1 MHLHFLGTSSGSPA
15 IERNVSCTA
24 LNLLPEN
31 GEIWL
36 FDCGEATQHQI
47 LRTSIRPGKI
57 RRIFITHLHG
67 DHIFG
72 LLGLLCSR
80 SFLSG
85 EQPGPLT
92 LYGGAGLREFVE
104 TGLRL
109 SRSYLSYPI
118 EFVELSETGGEI
130 ACDAAFRVKYR
141 LLDHAVPSFGFRVIE
156 ADRQG
161 SLKTN
166 ELEALGVPKGAL
178 YGALK
183 RGETITLPNGSTLN
197 GKDFIHP
204 PRKGREVVL
213 FGDTRFQAAFADF
226 CADADVLVHE
236 ATFAADEATN
246 ADRFGH
252 STCAQ
257 AAELAQ
263 LARVKTLYLSHISAK
278 FSGGRAQELLAAAQ
292 AVFPRTELAHD
303 FMEAPIPL
311 PEAA

>member
-47 LRTSIRPGKI
+47 LRTAIRPSKI

-85 EQPGPLT
+85 DNPSPLT
-92 LYGGAGLREFVE
+92 LYGGAGLREFVQ

-109 SRSYLSYPI
+109 SHSYLSYPI
-118 EFVELSETGGEI
+118 EFVELSEAGGEI
-130 ACDAAFRVKYR
+130 ACDATFRVKYR

-161 SLKTN
+161 SLKTD

-183 RGETITLPNGSTLN
+183 RGETVTLPDGKVLN
-197 GKDFIHP
+197 GNDFVNP
-204 PRKGREVVL
+204 PREP
-213 FGDTRFQAAFADF
+213 FF
-226 CADADVLVHE
+226 
-236 ATFAADEATN
+236 
-246 ADRFGH
+246 
-252 STCAQ
+252 
-257 AAELAQ
+257 
-263 LARVKTLYLSHISAK
+263 
-278 FSGGRAQELLAAAQ
+278 
-292 AVFPRTELAHD
+292 
-303 FMEAPIPL
+303 PIPNWRTIL
-311 PEAA
+311 WKRRFRLRRSSLGY

>member
-47 LRTSIRPGKI
+47 LRTNIRPGKI

-85 EQPGPLT
+85 ENPSPLT

-118 EFVELSETGGEI
+118 EFVELSEQGGEI
-130 ACDAAFRVKYR
+130 ACDAHFRVRYR
-141 LLDHAVPSFGFRVIE
+141 LLDHSVPSYGFRVIE

-161 SLKTN
+161 SLKTD
-166 ELEALGVPKGAL
+166 ELAALGVPKGAL

-183 RGETITLPNGSTLN
+183 RGETVTLPDGTVLH

-204 PRKGREVVL
+204 PRKGREVVI
-213 FGDTRFQAAFADF
+213 FGDTAFQAAFADF
-226 CADADVLVHE
+226 CADANALVHE
-236 ATFAADEATN
+236 ATFAADEA
-246 ADRFGH
+246 ASAAQFGH

-257 AAELAQ
+257 AAELAK

-278 FSGGRAQELLAAAQ
+278 FSGNRAQELLADARAI
-292 AVFPRTELAHD
+292 FPHTELAHD
-303 FMEAPIPL
+303 FMEA
-311 PEAA
+311 AVAFAD

>member
-85 EQPGPLT
+85 GKPSLLT

-118 EFVELSETGGEI
+118 EFVELSEEGGEI
-130 ACDAAFRVKYR
+130 ACDAHFRVRYR
-141 LLDHAVPSFGFRVIE
+141 LLDHSVPSFGFRVME
-156 ADRQG
+156 AARQG
-161 SLKTN
+161 SLKTD

-183 RGETITLPNGSTLN
+183 RGETVTLPDGKVLN

-213 FGDTRFQAAFADF
+213 FGDTCCQAAFADF
-226 CADADVLVHE
+226 CANADALVHE
-236 ATFAADEATN
+236 ATFAADEA
-246 ADRFGH
+246 ASAAQFGH

-257 AAELAQ
+257 AAELAK
-263 LARVKTLYLSHISAK
+263 LACVKTLYLSHISAK
-278 FSGGRAQELLAAAQ
+278 FSGSRAQELLADARAI
-292 AVFPRTELAHD
+292 FPNTELVHD
-303 FMEAPIPL
+303 FMEA
-311 PEAA
+311 AVAFAD

>member
-156 ADRQG
+156 ADRPG
-161 SLKTN
+161 SLKTDA
-166 ELEALGVPKGAL
+166 LEALGVPKGAL

-183 RGETITLPNGSTLN
+183 RGETITLPNGNTLN

-226 CADADVLVHE
+226 CADADALVH
-236 ATFAADEATN
+236 AVSQPHQRQVFRRSRARAACRRASRFPAHRIGARFYGS
-246 ADRFGH
+246 AD
-252 STCAQ
+252 SV
-257 AAELAQ
+257 
-263 LARVKTLYLSHISAK
+263 ARGSLKTLAPS
-278 FSGGRAQELLAAAQ
+278 
-292 AVFPRTELAHD
+292 VFR
-303 FMEAPIPL
+303 L
-311 PEAA
+311 PVDAYNE

>member
-104 TGLRL
+104 
-109 SRSYLSYPI
+109 
-118 EFVELSETGGEI
+118 LSETGGEI

-156 ADRQG
+156 ADRPG
-161 SLKTN
+161 SLKTDA
-166 ELEALGVPKGAL
+166 LEALGVPKGAL

-183 RGETITLPNGSTLN
+183 RGETVTLPNGNTLN

-226 CADADVLVHE
+226 CADADALVHE
-236 ATFAADEATN
+236 ATFAADEAAN
-246 ADRFGH
+246 AARFGH

-257 AAELAQ
+257 AAELAK

-292 AVFPRTELAHD
+292 TIFPRTELAHD

>member
-47 LRTSIRPGKI
+47 LRTNIRPGKI

-85 EQPGPLT
+85 EKPSPLT

-118 EFVELSETGGEI
+118 EFVELSEQGGEI
-130 ACDAAFRVKYR
+130 ACDATFRVRYR
-141 LLDHAVPSFGFRVIE
+141 LLDHSVPSFGFRVME

-161 SLKTN
+161 RLKTN

-183 RGETITLPNGSTLN
+183 RGETVTLPDGKVLH

-213 FGDTRFQAAFADF
+213 FGDTAFQAAFADF
-226 CADADVLVHE
+226 CADADALVHE
-236 ATFAADEATN
+236 ATFAADEA
-246 ADRFGH
+246 ASAAQFGH

-257 AAELAQ
+257 AAELAK
-263 LARVKTLYLSHISAK
+263 LACVKTLYLSHISAK
-278 FSGGRAQELLAAAQ
+278 FSGNRAQELLADARAI
-292 AVFPRTELAHD
+292 FPHTELAHD
-303 FMEAPIPL
+303 FMEAVV
-311 PEAA
+311 AFAD

>member
-47 LRTSIRPGKI
+47 LRTNIRPGKI

-85 EQPGPLT
+85 ENPSPLT

-118 EFVELSETGGEI
+118 EFVELSEQGGEI
-130 ACDAAFRVKYR
+130 VCDANFRVRYR
-141 LLDHAVPSFGFRVIE
+141 LLDHSVPSFGFRVME

-161 SLKTN
+161 SLKTD

-183 RGETITLPNGSTLN
+183 RGETVTLPDGKVLH

-204 PRKGREVVL
+204 PRKGREVVI
-213 FGDTRFQAAFADF
+213 FGDTAFQAAFADF
-226 CADADVLVHE
+226 CADADALVHE
-236 ATFAADEATN
+236 ATFAVDEA
-246 ADRFGH
+246 ASAAQFGH

-257 AAELAQ
+257 AAELAK
-263 LARVKTLYLSHISAK
+263 LACVKTLYLSHISAK
-278 FSGGRAQELLAAAQ
+278 FSGNRAQELLADARAI
-292 AVFPRTELAHD
+292 FPHTELAHD
-303 FMEAPIPL
+303 FMEA
-311 PEAA
+311 AVAFAD

>member
-47 LRTSIRPGKI
+47 LRTNI

-85 EQPGPLT
+85 EKPSPLT

-118 EFVELSETGGEI
+118 EFVELSEQGGEI
-130 ACDAAFRVKYR
+130 ACDANFRVRYR
-141 LLDHAVPSFGFRVIE
+141 LLDHSVPSYGFRVIE

-161 SLKTN
+161 SLKTD
-166 ELEALGVPKGAL
+166 ELAALGVPKGAL

-183 RGETITLPNGSTLN
+183 RGETVTLPDGKVLH

-213 FGDTRFQAAFADF
+213 FGDTRFQTAFADF

-236 ATFAADEATN
+236 ATFAADETAN
-246 ADRFGH
+246 AARFGH

-257 AAELAQ
+257 AAELAK
-263 LARVKTLYLSHISAK
+263 LARVKTLYLPPRK
-278 FSGGRAQELLAAAQ
+278 PFSRAPNWRTILWKRRFRCPRQPENACPVRFQAAG
-292 AVFPRTELAHD
+292 
-303 FMEAPIPL
+303 
-311 PEAA
+311 

>member
-47 LRTSIRPGKI
+47 LRTNIRPGKI

-85 EQPGPLT
+85 EKPSPLT

-118 EFVELSETGGEI
+118 EFVELSEQGGEI
-130 ACDAAFRVKYR
+130 VCDANFRVRYR
-141 LLDHAVPSFGFRVIE
+141 LLDHSVPSFGFRVIE

-161 SLKTN
+161 SLKTD
-166 ELEALGVPKGAL
+166 ELEALGVPKGVL

-183 RGETITLPNGSTLN
+183 RGETVTLPDGKVLH

-204 PRKGREVVL
+204 PRKGREVVI
-213 FGDTRFQAAFADF
+213 FGDTAFQAAFADF
-226 CADADVLVHE
+226 CADADVLVYE
-236 ATFAADEATN
+236 ATFAADEAAN
-246 ADRFGH
+246 AAQFGH

-257 AAELAQ
+257 AAELAK

-278 FSGGRAQELLAAAQ
+278 FSGNRAQELLADARAI
-292 AVFPRTELAHD
+292 FPHTELAHD
-303 FMEAPIPL
+303 FMEAVV
-311 PEAA
+311 AFAD

>member
-47 LRTSIRPGKI
+47 LRTNIRPGKI

-85 EQPGPLT
+85 ENPSPLT

-118 EFVELSETGGEI
+118 EFVELSEQGGEI
-130 ACDAAFRVKYR
+130 VCDAHFCVRYR
-141 LLDHAVPSFGFRVIE
+141 LLDHSVPSYGFRVME
-156 ADRQG
+156 AARQG
-161 SLKTN
+161 SLKTD

-183 RGETITLPNGSTLN
+183 RGETVTLPDGKVLH

-204 PRKGREVVL
+204 PRKGREVVI
-213 FGDTRFQAAFADF
+213 FGDTAFQAAFADF
-226 CADADVLVHE
+226 CADADALVHE
-236 ATFAADEATN
+236 ATFAADEA
-246 ADRFGH
+246 ASAAQFGH

-257 AAELAQ
+257 AAELAK

-278 FSGGRAQELLAAAQ
+278 FSGSRAQELLADARAI
-292 AVFPRTELAHD
+292 FPNTELAHD
-303 FMEAPIPL
+303 FMEAVV
-311 PEAA
+311 AFAD

>member
-47 LRTSIRPGKI
+47 LRTNIRPGKI

-85 EQPGPLT
+85 EKPSPLT

-109 SRSYLSYPI
+109 SCSYLSYPI
-118 EFVELSETGGEI
+118 EFVELSEEGGEI
-130 ACDAAFRVKYR
+130 ACDATFRVRYR
-141 LLDHAVPSFGFRVIE
+141 LLDHSVPSFGFRVIE

-161 SLKTN
+161 SLKTD
-166 ELEALGVPKGAL
+166 ELEALGVPKGVL

-183 RGETITLPNGSTLN
+183 RGETVTLPDGKVLH

-204 PRKGREVVL
+204 PRKGREVVI
-213 FGDTRFQAAFADF
+213 FGDTAFQAAFADF
-226 CADADVLVHE
+226 CADADALVHE
-236 ATFAADEATN
+236 ATFAADEA
-246 ADRFGH
+246 ASAAQFGH
-252 STCAQ
+252 STCTQ
-257 AAELAQ
+257 AAELAK

-278 FSGGRAQELLAAAQ
+278 FSGSRAQELLADARAI
-292 AVFPRTELAHD
+292 FPHTELAHD
-303 FMEAPIPL
+303 FMEAVV
-311 PEAA
+311 AFAD